1 MFDNLGTALIQLFGF
16 LGVFGFFVYQLLSD
30 KKENVSSFNK
40 TNNKQIN
47 SSKKDKPAK
56 KRLFGRQKSSSEEIT
71 TPKKGWFR

>member
-30 KKENVSSFNK
+30 KKENVSFFNK

-47 SSKKDKPAK
+47 SSKKDIPAK
-56 KRLFGRQKSSSEEIT
+56 KKFFGRQKSSSEEVI